1 MTYGEDLTS
10 LTMITRCTKFG
21 YNPNSYN
28 SCAQS
33 YFLVL
38 KCMSLCAVLY
48 DFALHNDKSLVSKCM
63 SLCVVLHD
71 FALHNDSFSFEVYEF
86 VCCVI

>member
-1 MTYGEDLTS
+1 M
-10 LTMITRCTKFG
+10 
-21 YNPNSYN
+21 
-28 SCAQS
+28 
-33 YFLVL
+33 
-38 KCMSLCAVLY
+38 LY

-71 FALHNDSFSFEVYEF
+71 FAQHNDSFSFEVYEF